1 MEQFREKIKMQ
12 NLTIAICCFILAIFS
27 FLSAAGEAGI
37 IDFMTPAAGDEHWQS
52 MWRGFVMGASCG
64 ILGLMIFGLIRNIR
78 ALQDEKKLKKLYIQ
92 ENDERQI
99 QIWTAARAA
108 ATQTFLLVGLAAG
121 TIAGYFS
128 MTVSITILACVVA
141 HSLIAMGFKI
151 FYSTKF

>member
-37 IDFMTPAAGDEHWQS
+37 IGFMTPAAGDEHWQS

-78 ALQDEKKLKKLYIQ
+78 ALSDEKKLKKLYVQ
-92 ENDERQI
+92 EHDERQI

-128 MTVSITILACVVA
+128 MTVSITILACVTA

-151 FYSTKF
+151 YYSTKF

>member
-12 NLTIAICCFILAIFS
+12 NLTVAICCFILAIFS

-151 FYSTKF
+151 YYSTKF